1 MAFQVKTLQEIC
13 SLTIMKYGLSRNEL
27 PTPLVRE
34 VNHLEERIVAS
45 FLLTVSMKVGKNIF
59 APDSYLELDINWFNG
74 KLAIG
79 MSRMSPYNDT
89 GEGPYEL
96 MVIKCGEENTLSTL
110 GSKLFRL
117 PGRQISVVDYNI
129 DLAREEITLI
139 GSCSSNTMPRRKA
152 LKIILHID
160 YGFNTTGLRIETKMY
175 KDADSYDGEFKCRES
190 YMFSDSH
197 FFEPDSGDS
206 DSEPESN
213 LSFESGN
220 FESDSNISDGVEGSE
235 SDSVG
240 RVNLETDP

>member
-1 MAFQVKTLQEIC
+1 
-13 SLTIMKYGLSRNEL
+13 MKYGLSRNEL

-45 FLLTVSMKVGKNIF
+45 FSVTVSMIVGKNIF
-59 APDSYLELDINWFNG
+59 APDSYLVLDIVWVNG

-79 MSRMSPYNDT
+79 MSQYNDT
-89 GEGPYEL
+89 GEGPHEL
-96 MVIKCGEENTLSTL
+96 MVIKCGEENTLSMF

-129 DLAREEITLI
+129 DLARKEITLI

-160 YGFNTTGLRIETKMY
+160 YGFITTGLRIETKVY
-175 KDADSYDGEFKCRES
+175 NDSDSYDGEFKCRKS
-190 YMFSDSH
+190 YMISDRY
-197 FFEPDSGDS
+197 FLPDSGDS

>member
-1 MAFQVKTLQEIC
+1 
-13 SLTIMKYGLSRNEL
+13 MKYGLSRNEL

-45 FLLTVSMKVGKNIF
+45 FSVTVSMIVGKNIF
-59 APDSYLELDINWFNG
+59 APDSYLVLDIVWVNG

-79 MSRMSPYNDT
+79 MSQYNDT
-89 GEGPYEL
+89 GEGPHEL
-96 MVIKCGEENTLSTL
+96 MVIKCGEENTLSMF

-129 DLAREEITLI
+129 DLARKEITLI

-160 YGFNTTGLRIETKMY
+160 YGYYSTGLRIETKVNSGS
-175 KDADSYDGEFKCRES
+175 DSYDGEFKCRKS
-190 YMFSDSH
+190 YMYRTFPIDFS
-197 FFEPDSGDS
+197 DSGDS

-213 LSFESGN
+213 LSFESRN
-220 FESDSNISDGVEGSE
+220 FAPDSNISDGVEGSE

-240 RVNLETDP
+240 GVNLETDP